1 MAASPSAIGAFWD
14 GLSRWGPA
22 AVSSALAAGG
32 AGGIGMIDGA
42 TPGISYATAILL
54 AVGYSLLALTITS
67 TVLARRDVTS

>member
-1 MAASPSAIGAFWD
+1 
-14 GLSRWGPA
+14 
-22 AVSSALAAGG
+22 
-32 AGGIGMIDGA
+32 MIDGA